1 MKCQLLFLILMSVL
15 LIYASGEFMLPLAY
29 LSANNTND
37 HFMLL
42 KGENLRVLD
51 QEEPPDEEQDENQR
65 LLKWNSAQKRQDRP
79 DRRRRYTNPNRTG
92 AEELRE
98 RWRKHNQAINR
109 QRSRVDP
116 YEPKHGGRAYMRH
129 RRNGKN
135 WKKNVVWNPH
145 WWNE

>member
-65 LLKWNSAQKRQDRP
+65 LLKWNSAQKRDR
-79 DRRRRYTNPNRTG
+79 
-92 AEELRE
+92 
-98 RWRKHNQAINR
+98 K
-109 QRSRVDP
+109 S
-116 YEPKHGGRAYMRH
+116 
-129 RRNGKN
+129 
-135 WKKNVVWNPH
+135 VV
-145 WWNE
+145 